1 MNEEN
6 PAQAQNHSLSF
17 TKLTAMIIG
26 STIGGGIFTT
36 AGDMADSARRAGGG
50 HTYGIWML
58 YSSGLELTFIACIL
72 YAPGILVYALGK
84 KERGRPVFERPYE
97 MVLAIALAVLALIAI
112 FMIATGRIRPF

>member
-1 MNEEN
+1 
-6 PAQAQNHSLSF
+6 
-17 TKLTAMIIG
+17 
-26 STIGGGIFTT
+26 
-36 AGDMADSARRAGGG
+36 
-50 HTYGIWML
+50 ML

-84 KERGRPVFERPYE
+84 KERGRPVFERPHE